1 MEMTKI
7 KYKNHTLIKLS
18 GKFDT
23 LSATKIESEFL
34 KTLEDLSYE
43 THIDCTELT
52 FISSLGIRLLIIA
65 QKKAANQD
73 KVIGLIKINPY
84 LKKIFDDANLS
95 FFFKFFD
102 SIADIDKK

>member
-1 MEMTKI
+1 MTKI

-18 GKFDT
+18 GKLDT
-23 LSATKIESEFL
+23 INATKIEPEFL
-34 KTLEDLSYE
+34 KTLEELNYE

-73 KVIGLIKINPY
+73 KIIGLIKVNSY
-84 LKKIFDDANLS
+84 LKKIFNDSNLS
-95 FFFKFFD
+95 FFFNFFD
-102 SIADIDKK
+102 SIADINKK